1 MIAFFDHTGTPRM
14 MTFKQIEALYW
25 IRQLGGFAA
34 AARHLHTTQSAI
46 SKRIQELE
54 SAFKVQLFDRAR
66 RGAWLTESGE
76 QMFTLARE
84 LLEHRD
90 SAVERFSRLELITRQ
105 VRIGVTELSALTWL
119 PGYIG
124 AIRERYPGLSV
135 EPDVDLSVN
144 LRDKLLAGELDIIV
158 VPDAFIDA
166 RITRTELASVENAWM
181 AKPGLIDAHTPLP
194 LRQLNKYTLL
204 TQAEKSGTGL
214 LYENW
219 LRSHGV
225 APAHTIRSNSL
236 IALIGLTA
244 SGLGVSY
251 LPHACLRWLIE
262 SGMLQTI
269 KTTKSLP
276 KIRYVALKR
285 TSVDSVLIDALIT
298 LARKHCTFSDLFRT

>member
-1 MIAFFDHTGTPRM
+1 M
-14 MTFKQIEALYW
+14 MTFKQLEALYW

-34 AARHLHTTQSAI
+34 AAHHLHTTQSAI

-54 SAFKVQLFDRAR
+54 STFNVQLFDRTR
-66 RGAWLTESGE
+66 RGAWLTDAGE
-76 QMFTLARE
+76 RMFTVARE

-119 PGYIG
+119 PSYIG
-124 AIRERYPGLSV
+124 AIRERYPGISV

-166 RITRTELASVENAWM
+166 RVSRTELASVENAWM
-181 AKPGLIDAHTPLP
+181 AKPGLIDSRGPLP

-204 TQAEKSGTGL
+204 AQAEKSGTGL

-236 IALIGLTA
+236 IALIGLTV

-251 LPHACLRWLIE
+251 LPHTCLRWLVE
-262 SGMLQTI
+262 GGMLQSV
-269 KTTKSLP
+269 KTSKRLP

-285 TSVDSVLIDALIT
+285 ANVDSALIDALIE
-298 LARKHCTFSDLFRT
+298 LAKRSCTFSDPFRTR